1 MSQVVL
7 RSLDKFEFSQRIDSE
22 LGWDNI
28 TESCRTDFKDILVI
42 TIAKE
47 IHEITDKDGWKL
59 KYWEKNKEDKI
70 FNGFMENGEVRVLLA
85 KKADKGKYE
94 YRKVIVKFDFPDDEK
109 KEIAKL
115 YLENVIESLYYLY
128 TCIFLELDEVDLD
141 GESIKVNLDEVI
153 KYLSKEVYGLLTP
166 DEIKK
171 EFESSIQR
179 AIDKINDETDFD
191 YSDSCYDFEHC

>member
-1 MSQVVL
+1 
-7 RSLDKFEFSQRIDSE
+7 
-22 LGWDNI
+22 
-28 TESCRTDFKDILVI
+28 
-42 TIAKE
+42 
-47 IHEITDKDGWKL
+47 
-59 KYWEKNKEDKI
+59 
-70 FNGFMENGEVRVLLA
+70 
-85 KKADKGKYE
+85 
-94 YRKVIVKFDFPDDEK
+94 
-109 KEIAKL
+109 
-115 YLENVIESLYYLY
+115 LENVIDSLYYLY

>member
-115 YLENVIESLYYLY
+115 YLENVIGNLYYLEICFIIY
-128 TCIFLELDEVDLD
+128 MDEVNVDAL
-141 GESIKVNLDEVI
+141 SDEF
-153 KYLSKEVYGLLTP
+153 SKEVYGLLTP
-166 DEIKK
+166 EEIKNTFK
-171 EFESSIQR
+171 DWIEE
-179 AIDKINDETDFD
+179 AIDKINKYINDEEDGYGD
-191 YSDSCYDFEHC
+191 